1 MADLGSR
8 RGRRSSHAPTCTQGF
23 FLILNLGMLLTII
36 VYQSYASLFLFNI
49 KLSIHVCSVAD
60 WGSRRGY
67 RSSYTPACTHGFFF
81 NLELMNVTDNNC
93 VSIICIIISVQYQ
106 LSIHVCSVADW
117 GSRRGHRSSHAPACT
132 QGLFFNFELL
142 ECCKKYWSINHM

>member
-1 MADLGSR
+1 MYTAWPTN
-8 RGRRSSHAPTCTQGF
+8 GRAGVAGHHMHPLAHKDS

-60 WGSRRGY
+60 WGSRMGY

-81 NLELMNVTDNNC
+81 NLELKNVTDNNC

-132 QGLFFNFELL
+132 RCIYKTKFP
-142 ECCKKYWSINHM
+142 